1 MRKIRT
7 LKNILIIGASSGI
20 GRQLAAQLAAQGARV
35 YATYHSGEP
44 SISGN
49 SISWHQVNVLDEQP
63 DFSFLPEALHGMAY
77 CPGSISLKPFA
88 RIKPE
93 DFARDYDLQVIGA
106 VKTIQAALPSLKKA
120 EAASIVLFSTVAV
133 QSGFNFHTLV
143 SASKGAVE
151 GLAKA
156 LAAELAPKI
165 RVNAI
170 APSITD
176 TPLAA
181 TLLNTEE
188 KRAANAQRHPL
199 RKIGTPEDIANL
211 AEFLLSEKS
220 GWISGQVLHA
230 DGGMSSLKV

>member
-1 MRKIRT
+1 M
-7 LKNILIIGASSGI
+7 KNILIIGASSGI
-20 GRQLAAQLAAQGARV
+20 GRQLAAQLAAQGASV
-35 YATYHSGEP
+35 YATYYSGEP
-44 SISGN
+44 SIQEN

-106 VKTIQAALPSLKKA
+106 VKTIQAALPALKKA

-181 TLLNTEE
+181 ALLNTEE
-188 KRAANAQRHPL
+188 KRTANAQRHPL
-199 RKIGTPEDIANL
+199 RKIGTPADIANL